1 MICYYFSKNR
11 EIFVYII
18 HYTCLSGSIIY
29 IIVKMFTS
37 GEGEKGEWNRQKKK
51 IGSLCNCNYKTKL
64 CCGKKKCLNV
74 KSQSKGNKVYLFLEK
89 GAKKNYFKSL
99 LK

>member
-29 IIVKMFTS
+29 IIVKMLTS
-37 GEGEKGEWNRQKKK
+37 EEGERRVEQ
-51 IGSLCNCNYKTKL
+51 T
-64 CCGKKKCLNV
+64 
-74 KSQSKGNKVYLFLEK
+74 EK
-89 GAKKNYFKSL
+89 EDR
-99 LK
+99 